1 MLEKQKK
8 ARTDPKL
15 HFEGDTNV
23 EEIFEG
29 DTDDSDEEEYEE
41 QEEDVVGS
49 KKTMKPGPTSRS
61 HHESDEEE

>member
-8 ARTDPKL
+8 ARTDPEL
-15 HFEGDTNV
+15 HFEGDTDV

-29 DTDDSDEEEYEE
+29 DRDDSNEEEYEE

-49 KKTMKPGPTSRS
+49 KKN
-61 HHESDEEE
+61 HETRAN